1 VGKEVTPHSP
11 LPIPY
16 SSLLQMQRV
25 TLDITNRLGLHAR
38 AAAKLVKL
46 ANSFRCDI
54 KLARVES
61 NVNPAPP
68 GACEHAPPGAV
79 DAKSIF
85 GILLLA
91 ASKGAVVE
99 VITEGPDEID
109 AMEAVRKLIEDKF
122 GEE

>member
-1 VGKEVTPHSP
+1 
-11 LPIPY
+11 
-16 SSLLQMQRV
+16 MQRV

-46 ANSFRCDI
+46 ANSFRCDV

-61 NVNPAPP
+61 SANSPGPAPSEPP
-68 GACEHAPPGAV
+68 GGPPGAV
-79 DAKSIF
+79 DAKNIF

-91 ASKGAVVE
+91 ASKGALLE
-99 VITEGPDEID
+99 VITEGPDEIE

>member
-1 VGKEVTPHSP
+1 
-11 LPIPY
+11 
-16 SSLLQMQRV
+16 MQRF
-25 TLDITNRLGLHAR
+25 TLEITNRLGLHAR

-46 ANSFRCDI
+46 ANTFRCDVM
-54 KLARVES
+54 LARVES
-61 NVNPAPP
+61 NTDPLPP
-68 GACEHAPPGAV
+68 GACGHAPPGSV

-99 VITEGPDEID
+99 VITEGADEVG

>member
-1 VGKEVTPHSP
+1 
-11 LPIPY
+11 
-16 SSLLQMQRV
+16 MQRV

-46 ANSFRCDI
+46 ANSFRCDV

-61 NVNPAPP
+61 NVNSSGPPPP
-68 GACEHAPPGAV
+68 GDCEHALSGAV
-79 DAKSIF
+79 DAKNIF

-91 ASKGAVVE
+91 ASKGAVIK
-99 VITEGPDEID
+99 VITEGPDEIE
-109 AMEAVRKLIEDKF
+109 AMEAVRKLIEGKF

>member
-1 VGKEVTPHSP
+1 MKLNPHSP
-11 LPIPY
+11 PA
-16 SSLLQMQRV
+16 QMRRI
-25 TLDITNRLGLHAR
+25 TLSITNRLGLHAR

-46 ANSFRCDI
+46 ANTFRCDVT
-54 KLARVES
+54 LARVELNTDPLQS
-61 NVNPAPP
+61 
-68 GACEHAPPGAV
+68 GACGHAPPGPPPGTV
-79 DAKSIF
+79 NAKNIF

-99 VITEGPDEID
+99 VITEGADEAE

>member
-1 VGKEVTPHSP
+1 
-11 LPIPY
+11 
-16 SSLLQMQRV
+16 MQRV

-46 ANSFRCDI
+46 ANSFRCDV

-61 NVNPAPP
+61 SVNSP
-68 GACEHAPPGAV
+68 GSPQPGECEHAPPGAV
-79 DAKSIF
+79 DAKNIF

-91 ASKGAVVE
+91 AAKGALVE
-99 VITEGPDEID
+99 VITEGPDETE

-122 GEE
+122 GEG

>member
-1 VGKEVTPHSP
+1 V
-11 LPIPY
+11 
-16 SSLLQMQRV
+16 QRF

-46 ANSFRCDI
+46 ANSFRCDV
-54 KLARVES
+54 LLSRVGS
-61 NVNPAPP
+61 SVDPPAP
-68 GACEHAPPGAV
+68 GACGHAPPGPV

-91 ASKGAVVE
+91 APRGAVVE
-99 VITEGPDEID
+99 VVTEGADEIE
-109 AMEAVRKLIEDKF
+109 AMEAVRKLIEGKF

>member
-1 VGKEVTPHSP
+1 
-11 LPIPY
+11 
-16 SSLLQMQRV
+16 MQRV

-46 ANSFRCDI
+46 ANSFRCDVM
-54 KLARVES
+54 LARVES
-61 NVNPAPP
+61 SVNPGAPP
-68 GACEHAPPGAV
+68 EAV
-79 DAKSIF
+79 DAKNIF

-91 ASKGAVVE
+91 ASKGAMVE
-99 VITEGPDEID
+99 VITEGPDEIA

>member
-1 VGKEVTPHSP
+1 
-11 LPIPY
+11 
-16 SSLLQMQRV
+16 MQRV

-46 ANSFRCDI
+46 ANSFRCDV

-61 NVNPAPP
+61 SANSPGPAP
-68 GACEHAPPGAV
+68 ESPPRVV
-79 DAKSIF
+79 DAKNIF

-91 ASKGAVVE
+91 ASKGALIE
-99 VITEGPDEID
+99 VITEGPDEIE

>member
-1 VGKEVTPHSP
+1 
-11 LPIPY
+11 
-16 SSLLQMQRV
+16 MQRL

-46 ANSFRCDI
+46 ANSFRCDVR
-54 KLARVES
+54 LARVES
-61 NVNPAPP
+61 NANTAPP
-68 GACEHAPPGAV
+68 GACEHAPPEPV
-79 DAKSIF
+79 DAKNIF

-99 VITEGPDEID
+99 VITEGADEIE
-109 AMEAVRKLIEDKF
+109 AMEAVRKLIENKF